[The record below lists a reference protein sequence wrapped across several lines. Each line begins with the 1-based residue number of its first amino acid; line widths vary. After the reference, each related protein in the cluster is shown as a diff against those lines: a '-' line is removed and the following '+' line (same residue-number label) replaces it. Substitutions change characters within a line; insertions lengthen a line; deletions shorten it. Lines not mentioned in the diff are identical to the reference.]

1 MKTWS
6 KTKIIATLGPASS
19 SKEVLTEMIMAGV
32 DVCRVNSSH
41 GNYDQH
47 QKVIDII
54 REINKE
60 HRLNTAILVDLQGPK
75 LRIGVMKNN
84 EAFLENGNEIIISTE
99 ECEGTAEKVFMTYP
113 EFPKDVAVGDK
124 V

>member
-1 MKTWS
+1 
-6 KTKIIATLGPASS
+6 
-19 SKEVLTEMIMAGV
+19 MIMAGV

-84 EAFLENGNEIIISTE
+84 EAFLEDGKEDDLFRQKS
-99 ECEGTAEKVFMTYP
+99 AKVLLKRFL
-113 EFPKDVAVGDK
+113 
-124 V
+124 